1 MSRLQQL
8 LVRVHMA
15 KIALGP
21 WARLKQS
28 ARNSE
33 RTQAAL
39 LQRILHANRTTQF
52 GQTHQFASLGDTAA
66 YREAVP
72 IHDYEALRP
81 FIDRQMQHG
90 EHALTVAPVCHYLL
104 TSGTTGE
111 PKRIPL
117 TEDAMRHLRDC
128 QRLAAYSHFRE
139 APLLFSGKLLSITG
153 AGTEGQMPNDT
164 PYGCLS
170 GVLFDAMTRFMKRRA
185 IPSAAI
191 GLEYRYEDIAREA
204 AAAPDIT
211 AAITANPSSFL
222 RLKEIMLREGLIP
235 AGRLLGDLWPNLHA
249 IITWT
254 HGNCATYLP
263 ALQREFPNTA
273 ILEAGYLASEIY
285 GTIPVGGGRCV
296 PSLEHTFFEFI
307 AVDAWESGSGE
318 TQLLHTLEQGHRY
331 YVITTTESGLY
342 RYFMHDIVEVDGMFE
357 NTPCLRFVQ
366 KGKGVTSLTGEKLY
380 ESQLL
385 HALKTIRGDDA
396 NAPFFLAVAHN
407 DPAHYRLYIES
418 AHTAPDMATQLD
430 DALGALNIEY
440 KAKRDSGRL
449 HPLSIAFLSNGAG
462 DAYRQHCIAQG
473 QRDAQWKLVRL
484 QYAHECPFD
493 FTPFLRKDAS

>member
-1 MSRLQQL
+1 MSVYQQL
-8 LVRVHMA
+8 MVRVHMA
-15 KIALGP
+15 KMALGP
-21 WARLKQS
+21 WARLKKS
-28 ARNSE
+28 ARHPAQ
-33 RTQAAL
+33 TQSVL
-39 LQRILHANRTTQF
+39 LQRILHANHTTQF
-52 GQTHQFASLGDTAA
+52 GLEYRFSTLSNAEV
-66 YREAVP
+66 YREVVP
-72 IHDYEALRP
+72 IHDYEALRA
-81 FIDRQMQHG
+81 FIDRQMEQG
-90 EHALTVAPVCHYLL
+90 ETALTAAPVCHYLL

-117 TEDAMRHLRDC
+117 TEEAIRHLRDC
-128 QRLAAYSHFRE
+128 QRLAAYSHFCE

-153 AGTEGQMPNDT
+153 AGTEGRLSNGT

-170 GVLFDAMTRFMKRRA
+170 GVLFDTMTRFMKRRT

-191 GLEYRYEDIAREA
+191 GLKHRYESIAREA
-204 AAAPDIT
+204 VAAPDIT

-235 AGRLLGDLWPNLHA
+235 AGRLLGDLWPNLQA

-263 ALQREFPNTA
+263 ALRREFPNTA
-273 ILEAGYLASEIY
+273 ILEAGYLASELY

-307 AVDAWESGSGE
+307 AVDAWESGSRE
-318 TQLLHTLEQGHRY
+318 SQLLHTLEQGHRY
-331 YVITTTESGLY
+331 YVIVTTESGLY
-342 RYFMHDIVEVDGMFE
+342 RYSMHDIVEVDGMFE

-385 HALKTIRGDDA
+385 HALKTIGGDDA
-396 NAPFFLAVAHN
+396 TAPFFLAIAHN
-407 DPAHYRLYIES
+407 DPAHYRLYIEGT
-418 AHTAPDMATQLD
+418 HTSPDMAARLD

-440 KAKRDSGRL
+440 KAKRESGRL
-449 HPLSIAFLSNGAG
+449 QTLSIALLTNGAG
-462 DAYRQHCIAQG
+462 DAYRQYCITQG

-484 QYAHECPFD
+484 QYANECCFD